1 MIQVKAT
8 TSDGDS
14 AAAAEQ
20 VRQILTGKRV
30 CPFCG
35 HQNTGATEACPRCTM
50 EDTPATRQA
59 TKARIGPWYVLQ
71 SRNPAAP
78 GMKYATLLALINKGH
93 VTARSVVR
101 GPTTHQLWRF
111 AAHVRGVSR
120 EFGICYSC
128 AGEIDRETS
137 ICPYC
142 QRTQDAPA
150 EPDALLEPR
159 LGSVPPSPEATAPEV
174 PSYAARMR
182 ELQRQRSVGEAEARS
197 GADRAPVNL
206 PTMQHRQR
214 QDLARRSD
222 GRVVSAMELAAA
234 LQDDPAN
241 SLRAPRRIFVRAVAA
256 LLLMAVAGAAVVW
269 FFIPDYRQPALA
281 WMNRAWTDVKAR
293 VDAIDWP
300 KVTTHGNP
308 EKDDIPAMVRAQDVT
323 PKTPAA
329 APSTPTAPPPVAMV
343 SVEPQTAAAIE
354 PPKAAPAPIPAPAV
368 DPADA
373 LDKAR
378 KLWGQA
384 IDAEAAHDFVGAA
397 KLLEEIKRL
406 PSDVW
411 PGGLDLRL
419 KLLQNRASQQSSAE

>member
-1 MIQVKAT
+1 
-8 TSDGDS
+8 
-14 AAAAEQ
+14 
-20 VRQILTGKRV
+20 
-30 CPFCG
+30 
-35 HQNTGATEACPRCTM
+35 M

-93 VTARSVVR
+93 VTARSIVR

-137 ICPYC
+137 ICPHC

-159 LGSVPPSPEATAPEV
+159 LGAVPPSPEATAPEV

-206 PTMQHRQR
+206 PTMQQRQR

-234 LQDDPAN
+234 LQDDPA
-241 SLRAPRRIFVRAVAA
+241 STLRAPRRIFFRAVAA

-269 FFIPDYRQPALA
+269 FFVPQYRQPAVA
-281 WMNRAWTDVKAR
+281 WMNRTWTDVRAR
-293 VDAIDWP
+293 VAAIDWP

-308 EKDDIPAMVRAQDVT
+308 EKDDIPATVRAHDVAPPKPIAAT
-323 PKTPAA
+323 PSTPAA
-329 APSTPTAPPPVAMV
+329 LPPVAMV
-343 SVEPQTAAAIE
+343 TPEPQTAAAIE
-354 PPKAAPAPIPAPAV
+354 PPQEAPAPPPAPKPAPALV
-368 DPADA
+368 AAPPAVEAAPPVPADPAA
-373 LDKAR
+373 TLSKAR
-378 KLWGQA
+378 QLWGDA
-384 IDAEAAHDFVGAA
+384 IDAEAKHDFVGAA

-411 PGGLDLRL
+411 PGGLDIRL
-419 KLLQNRASQQSSAE
+419 KFVQSRASQQSSAE